1 MHAELVGRIENI
13 QQLARRVIPFES
25 ERLPK
30 VKAKILEAINTLN
43 QKSQIDEKRLEQ
55 ELIFYAEK
63 LDITEEKVRLNEHC
77 DHFLKT
83 MRDEGAGKKL
93 GFITQEIGRE
103 INTLG
108 SKAHH
113 LDIQKLVVEM
123 KNELEKNKRAN
134 LKCVV
139 MSDNNFTEKAIIF
152 SAPSGAGKTTIVK
165 SLLANNLPL
174 SFSISACSR
183 QKRENEING
192 KDYHFLSI
200 EDFKQKINEQ
210 AFIEWEEVYENNY
223 YGTLKSEIE
232 RVWNDKKHVVFDV
245 DVVGGLNLK
254 KHFGNNALAI
264 FIQPPSMDVL
274 IERLR
279 NRATESEASLN
290 KRIDKAKHEM
300 TYSPSFDS
308 IIINDQ
314 LEETIEVAEKKV
326 KDFLN
331 L

>member
-1 MHAELVGRIENI
+1 
-13 QQLARRVIPFES
+13 
-25 ERLPK
+25 
-30 VKAKILEAINTLN
+30 
-43 QKSQIDEKRLEQ
+43 
-55 ELIFYAEK
+55 
-63 LDITEEKVRLNEHC
+63 
-77 DHFLKT
+77 
-83 MRDEGAGKKL
+83 
-93 GFITQEIGRE
+93 
-103 INTLG
+103 
-108 SKAHH
+108 
-113 LDIQKLVVEM
+113 
-123 KNELEKNKRAN
+123 
-134 LKCVV
+134 
-139 MSDNNFTEKAIIF
+139 MSDNNFTGKAIIF

-165 SLLANNLPL
+165 SLLANKLPL

-183 QKRENEING
+183 HKRENEING

-232 RVWNDKKHVVFDV
+232 RIWNDKKHVVFDV

-274 IERLR
+274 FKRLR

-300 TYSPSFDS
+300 TYSSSFDS

-314 LEETIEVAEKKV
+314 LKETIEVAEKKV

>member
-1 MHAELVGRIENI
+1 
-13 QQLARRVIPFES
+13 
-25 ERLPK
+25 
-30 VKAKILEAINTLN
+30 
-43 QKSQIDEKRLEQ
+43 
-55 ELIFYAEK
+55 
-63 LDITEEKVRLNEHC
+63 
-77 DHFLKT
+77 
-83 MRDEGAGKKL
+83 
-93 GFITQEIGRE
+93 
-103 INTLG
+103 
-108 SKAHH
+108 
-113 LDIQKLVVEM
+113 
-123 KNELEKNKRAN
+123 
-134 LKCVV
+134 
-139 MSDNNFTEKAIIF
+139 MSDNNFTGKAIIF

-165 SLLANNLPL
+165 SLLANKLPL

-200 EDFKQKINEQ
+200 ENFKQKINEQ

-232 RVWNDKKHVVFDV
+232 RIWNDKKHVVFDV

-290 KRIDKAKHEM
+290 KRINKAKHEM

-314 LEETIEVAEKKV
+314 LEKTIEVAEKKV

-331 L
+331 S

>member
-1 MHAELVGRIENI
+1 
-13 QQLARRVIPFES
+13 
-25 ERLPK
+25 
-30 VKAKILEAINTLN
+30 
-43 QKSQIDEKRLEQ
+43 
-55 ELIFYAEK
+55 
-63 LDITEEKVRLNEHC
+63 
-77 DHFLKT
+77 
-83 MRDEGAGKKL
+83 
-93 GFITQEIGRE
+93 
-103 INTLG
+103 
-108 SKAHH
+108 
-113 LDIQKLVVEM
+113 
-123 KNELEKNKRAN
+123 
-134 LKCVV
+134 
-139 MSDNNFTEKAIIF
+139 MSHNNFTGKAIIF

-165 SLLANNLPL
+165 SLLANKLPL

-232 RVWNDKKHVVFDV
+232 RIWNDKKHVVFDV

-290 KRIDKAKHEM
+290 KRINKAKHEM

>member
-1 MHAELVGRIENI
+1 
-13 QQLARRVIPFES
+13 
-25 ERLPK
+25 
-30 VKAKILEAINTLN
+30 
-43 QKSQIDEKRLEQ
+43 
-55 ELIFYAEK
+55 
-63 LDITEEKVRLNEHC
+63 
-77 DHFLKT
+77 
-83 MRDEGAGKKL
+83 
-93 GFITQEIGRE
+93 
-103 INTLG
+103 
-108 SKAHH
+108 
-113 LDIQKLVVEM
+113 
-123 KNELEKNKRAN
+123 
-134 LKCVV
+134 
-139 MSDNNFTEKAIIF
+139 MSDNNFSGKAIIF

-165 SLLANNLPL
+165 SLLANKLPL

-200 EDFKQKINEQ
+200 KDFKQKINEQ

-232 RVWNDKKHVVFDV
+232 RIWNNKKHVVFDV

-254 KHFGNNALAI
+254 KHFGIYALAI

-274 IERLR
+274 YKRFR

-300 TYSPSFDS
+300 TYSSSFDS

-314 LEETIEVAEKKV
+314 LKETINVAEKKV

-331 L
+331 I

>member
-1 MHAELVGRIENI
+1 
-13 QQLARRVIPFES
+13 
-25 ERLPK
+25 
-30 VKAKILEAINTLN
+30 
-43 QKSQIDEKRLEQ
+43 
-55 ELIFYAEK
+55 
-63 LDITEEKVRLNEHC
+63 
-77 DHFLKT
+77 
-83 MRDEGAGKKL
+83 
-93 GFITQEIGRE
+93 
-103 INTLG
+103 
-108 SKAHH
+108 
-113 LDIQKLVVEM
+113 
-123 KNELEKNKRAN
+123 
-134 LKCVV
+134 
-139 MSDNNFTEKAIIF
+139 MSDNNFIGKAIIF

-165 SLLANNLPL
+165 SLLANKLPL

-192 KDYHFLSI
+192 KDYHFLSLK
-200 EDFKQKINEQ
+200 DFKQKINEQ

-232 RVWNDKKHVVFDV
+232 RIWNDKKHVVFDV

-300 TYSPSFDS
+300 TYSTSFDS

-314 LEETIEVAEKKV
+314 LEETIKVAEKKV

-331 L
+331 I

>member
-1 MHAELVGRIENI
+1 
-13 QQLARRVIPFES
+13 
-25 ERLPK
+25 
-30 VKAKILEAINTLN
+30 
-43 QKSQIDEKRLEQ
+43 
-55 ELIFYAEK
+55 
-63 LDITEEKVRLNEHC
+63 
-77 DHFLKT
+77 
-83 MRDEGAGKKL
+83 
-93 GFITQEIGRE
+93 
-103 INTLG
+103 
-108 SKAHH
+108 
-113 LDIQKLVVEM
+113 
-123 KNELEKNKRAN
+123 
-134 LKCVV
+134 
-139 MSDNNFTEKAIIF
+139 MSDNNFIGKAIIF

-165 SLLANNLPL
+165 SLLANKLPL

-232 RVWNDKKHVVFDV
+232 RIWNDKKHVVFDV

-264 FIQPPSMDVL
+264 FIQSPSMDVL

>member
-1 MHAELVGRIENI
+1 
-13 QQLARRVIPFES
+13 
-25 ERLPK
+25 
-30 VKAKILEAINTLN
+30 
-43 QKSQIDEKRLEQ
+43 
-55 ELIFYAEK
+55 
-63 LDITEEKVRLNEHC
+63 
-77 DHFLKT
+77 
-83 MRDEGAGKKL
+83 
-93 GFITQEIGRE
+93 
-103 INTLG
+103 
-108 SKAHH
+108 
-113 LDIQKLVVEM
+113 
-123 KNELEKNKRAN
+123 
-134 LKCVV
+134 
-139 MSDNNFTEKAIIF
+139 MSDNNFTGKAIIF

-165 SLLANNLPL
+165 SLLANKLPL

-232 RVWNDKKHVVFDV
+232 RIWNDKKHVVFDV

-290 KRIDKAKHEM
+290 KRIEKAKYEM
-300 TYSPSFDS
+300 TYSPYFDS

>member
-1 MHAELVGRIENI
+1 
-13 QQLARRVIPFES
+13 
-25 ERLPK
+25 
-30 VKAKILEAINTLN
+30 
-43 QKSQIDEKRLEQ
+43 
-55 ELIFYAEK
+55 
-63 LDITEEKVRLNEHC
+63 
-77 DHFLKT
+77 
-83 MRDEGAGKKL
+83 
-93 GFITQEIGRE
+93 
-103 INTLG
+103 
-108 SKAHH
+108 
-113 LDIQKLVVEM
+113 
-123 KNELEKNKRAN
+123 
-134 LKCVV
+134 
-139 MSDNNFTEKAIIF
+139 MSNNNFTGKAIIF

-165 SLLANNLPL
+165 SLLGNKLPL

-200 EDFKQKINEQ
+200 KDFKQKINEQ

-232 RVWNDKKHVVFDV
+232 RIWNDKKHVVFDV

-254 KHFGNNALAI
+254 KHFGNYALAI

-274 IERLR
+274 FKRLR

-300 TYSPSFDS
+300 TYSSSFDS

-314 LEETIEVAEKKV
+314 LKETINVAEKKV

-331 L
+331 I

>member
-1 MHAELVGRIENI
+1 
-13 QQLARRVIPFES
+13 
-25 ERLPK
+25 
-30 VKAKILEAINTLN
+30 
-43 QKSQIDEKRLEQ
+43 
-55 ELIFYAEK
+55 
-63 LDITEEKVRLNEHC
+63 
-77 DHFLKT
+77 
-83 MRDEGAGKKL
+83 
-93 GFITQEIGRE
+93 
-103 INTLG
+103 
-108 SKAHH
+108 
-113 LDIQKLVVEM
+113 
-123 KNELEKNKRAN
+123 
-134 LKCVV
+134 
-139 MSDNNFTEKAIIF
+139 MSDNNFTGKAIIF

-165 SLLANNLPL
+165 SLLANKLPL

-232 RVWNDKKHVVFDV
+232 RIWNDKKHVVFDV

-290 KRIDKAKHEM
+290 KRVEKAKYEM

>member
-1 MHAELVGRIENI
+1 M
-13 QQLARRVIPFES
+13 F
-25 ERLPK
+25 
-30 VKAKILEAINTLN
+30 
-43 QKSQIDEKRLEQ
+43 
-55 ELIFYAEK
+55 
-63 LDITEEKVRLNEHC
+63 
-77 DHFLKT
+77 
-83 MRDEGAGKKL
+83 
-93 GFITQEIGRE
+93 
-103 INTLG
+103 
-108 SKAHH
+108 
-113 LDIQKLVVEM
+113 
-123 KNELEKNKRAN
+123 
-134 LKCVV
+134 
-139 MSDNNFTEKAIIF
+139 DNNFIGKAIIF

-165 SLLANNLPL
+165 SLLANKLPL

-200 EDFKQKINEQ
+200 KDFKQKINEQ

-232 RVWNDKKHVVFDV
+232 RIWNDKKHVVFDV

-274 IERLR
+274 FKRLR

-300 TYSPSFDS
+300 TYSSSFDS

-314 LEETIEVAEKKV
+314 LKETIEVAEKKV

>member
-1 MHAELVGRIENI
+1 
-13 QQLARRVIPFES
+13 
-25 ERLPK
+25 
-30 VKAKILEAINTLN
+30 
-43 QKSQIDEKRLEQ
+43 
-55 ELIFYAEK
+55 
-63 LDITEEKVRLNEHC
+63 
-77 DHFLKT
+77 
-83 MRDEGAGKKL
+83 
-93 GFITQEIGRE
+93 
-103 INTLG
+103 
-108 SKAHH
+108 
-113 LDIQKLVVEM
+113 
-123 KNELEKNKRAN
+123 
-134 LKCVV
+134 
-139 MSDNNFTEKAIIF
+139 MSDNNFTGKAIIF

-232 RVWNDKKHVVFDV
+232 RIWNDKKHVVFDV

-290 KRIDKAKHEM
+290 KRINKAKHEM

-314 LEETIEVAEKKV
+314 LEKTIEVAEKKV

-331 L
+331 S

>member
-1 MHAELVGRIENI
+1 
-13 QQLARRVIPFES
+13 
-25 ERLPK
+25 
-30 VKAKILEAINTLN
+30 
-43 QKSQIDEKRLEQ
+43 
-55 ELIFYAEK
+55 
-63 LDITEEKVRLNEHC
+63 
-77 DHFLKT
+77 
-83 MRDEGAGKKL
+83 
-93 GFITQEIGRE
+93 
-103 INTLG
+103 
-108 SKAHH
+108 
-113 LDIQKLVVEM
+113 
-123 KNELEKNKRAN
+123 
-134 LKCVV
+134 
-139 MSDNNFTEKAIIF
+139 MSDNNFTGKAIIF

-165 SLLANNLPL
+165 SLLANKLPL

-200 EDFKQKINEQ
+200 EDFKQKINKQ

-232 RVWNDKKHVVFDV
+232 RIWNDKKHVVFDV

-290 KRIDKAKHEM
+290 KRINKAKHEM

>member
-1 MHAELVGRIENI
+1 
-13 QQLARRVIPFES
+13 
-25 ERLPK
+25 
-30 VKAKILEAINTLN
+30 
-43 QKSQIDEKRLEQ
+43 
-55 ELIFYAEK
+55 
-63 LDITEEKVRLNEHC
+63 
-77 DHFLKT
+77 
-83 MRDEGAGKKL
+83 
-93 GFITQEIGRE
+93 
-103 INTLG
+103 
-108 SKAHH
+108 
-113 LDIQKLVVEM
+113 
-123 KNELEKNKRAN
+123 
-134 LKCVV
+134 
-139 MSDNNFTEKAIIF
+139 MSDNNFTGKAIIF

-165 SLLANNLPL
+165 SLLANKLPL

-200 EDFKQKINEQ
+200 ENFKQKINEQ

-232 RVWNDKKHVVFDV
+232 RIWNDKKHVVFDV

-290 KRIDKAKHEM
+290 KRINKAKHEM

-314 LEETIEVAEKKV
+314 LKETINVAEKKV

-331 L
+331 I

>member
-1 MHAELVGRIENI
+1 M
-13 QQLARRVIPFES
+13 
-25 ERLPK
+25 
-30 VKAKILEAINTLN
+30 
-43 QKSQIDEKRLEQ
+43 
-55 ELIFYAEK
+55 
-63 LDITEEKVRLNEHC
+63 
-77 DHFLKT
+77 
-83 MRDEGAGKKL
+83 
-93 GFITQEIGRE
+93 
-103 INTLG
+103 
-108 SKAHH
+108 
-113 LDIQKLVVEM
+113 
-123 KNELEKNKRAN
+123 
-134 LKCVV
+134 
-139 MSDNNFTEKAIIF
+139 
-152 SAPSGAGKTTIVK
+152 
-165 SLLANNLPL
+165 LANKLPL

-210 AFIEWEEVYENNY
+210 TFIEWEEVYENNY

-232 RVWNDKKHVVFDV
+232 RIWNDKKHVVFDV

-290 KRIDKAKHEM
+290 KRINKAKHEM

-314 LEETIEVAEKKV
+314 LEKTIEVAEKKV
-326 KDFLN
+326 KDFKLMKKIGLYFGTFN
-331 L
+331 PIHVGHLIIANYMADYTELDEVWLVVILKTHLKRKHYLKTIIDFLWLE

>member
-1 MHAELVGRIENI
+1 
-13 QQLARRVIPFES
+13 
-25 ERLPK
+25 
-30 VKAKILEAINTLN
+30 
-43 QKSQIDEKRLEQ
+43 
-55 ELIFYAEK
+55 
-63 LDITEEKVRLNEHC
+63 
-77 DHFLKT
+77 
-83 MRDEGAGKKL
+83 
-93 GFITQEIGRE
+93 
-103 INTLG
+103 
-108 SKAHH
+108 
-113 LDIQKLVVEM
+113 
-123 KNELEKNKRAN
+123 
-134 LKCVV
+134 
-139 MSDNNFTEKAIIF
+139 MSDNNFTGKAIIF

-165 SLLANNLPL
+165 SLLANKLPL

-200 EDFKQKINEQ
+200 KDFKQKINEQ

-232 RVWNDKKHVVFDV
+232 RIWNDKKHVVFDV

-254 KHFGNNALAI
+254 KHFGNYALAI

-274 IERLR
+274 FKRLR

-300 TYSPSFDS
+300 TYSSSFDS

-314 LEETIEVAEKKV
+314 LKETINVAEKKV

-331 L
+331 I

>member
-1 MHAELVGRIENI
+1 M
-13 QQLARRVIPFES
+13 F
-25 ERLPK
+25 
-30 VKAKILEAINTLN
+30 
-43 QKSQIDEKRLEQ
+43 
-55 ELIFYAEK
+55 
-63 LDITEEKVRLNEHC
+63 
-77 DHFLKT
+77 
-83 MRDEGAGKKL
+83 
-93 GFITQEIGRE
+93 
-103 INTLG
+103 
-108 SKAHH
+108 
-113 LDIQKLVVEM
+113 
-123 KNELEKNKRAN
+123 
-134 LKCVV
+134 
-139 MSDNNFTEKAIIF
+139 DNNFIGKAIIF

-165 SLLANNLPL
+165 SLLANKLPL

-192 KDYHFLSI
+192 KDYHFLSLK
-200 EDFKQKINEQ
+200 DFKQKINEQ

-232 RVWNDKKHVVFDV
+232 RIWNDKKHVVFDV

-274 IERLR
+274 FKRLR

-300 TYSPSFDS
+300 TYSSSFDS

-314 LEETIEVAEKKV
+314 LKETIEVAEKKV

>member
-1 MHAELVGRIENI
+1 
-13 QQLARRVIPFES
+13 
-25 ERLPK
+25 
-30 VKAKILEAINTLN
+30 
-43 QKSQIDEKRLEQ
+43 
-55 ELIFYAEK
+55 
-63 LDITEEKVRLNEHC
+63 
-77 DHFLKT
+77 
-83 MRDEGAGKKL
+83 
-93 GFITQEIGRE
+93 
-103 INTLG
+103 
-108 SKAHH
+108 
-113 LDIQKLVVEM
+113 
-123 KNELEKNKRAN
+123 
-134 LKCVV
+134 
-139 MSDNNFTEKAIIF
+139 MSDNNYTAKAIIF

-165 SLLANNLPL
+165 SLLANKLPL

-200 EDFKQKINEQ
+200 KDFKQKINEQ

-232 RVWNDKKHVVFDV
+232 RIWNDKKHVVFDV

-300 TYSPSFDS
+300 TYSTSFDS

-314 LEETIEVAEKKV
+314 LEETIKVAEKKI

-331 L
+331 I

>member
-1 MHAELVGRIENI
+1 
-13 QQLARRVIPFES
+13 
-25 ERLPK
+25 
-30 VKAKILEAINTLN
+30 
-43 QKSQIDEKRLEQ
+43 
-55 ELIFYAEK
+55 
-63 LDITEEKVRLNEHC
+63 
-77 DHFLKT
+77 
-83 MRDEGAGKKL
+83 
-93 GFITQEIGRE
+93 
-103 INTLG
+103 
-108 SKAHH
+108 
-113 LDIQKLVVEM
+113 
-123 KNELEKNKRAN
+123 
-134 LKCVV
+134 
-139 MSDNNFTEKAIIF
+139 MSHNNFTGKAIIF

-165 SLLANNLPL
+165 SLLANKLPL

-232 RVWNDKKHVVFDV
+232 RIWNDKKHVVFDV

-264 FIQPPSMDVL
+264 FIEPPSMDVL

>member
-1 MHAELVGRIENI
+1 
-13 QQLARRVIPFES
+13 
-25 ERLPK
+25 
-30 VKAKILEAINTLN
+30 
-43 QKSQIDEKRLEQ
+43 
-55 ELIFYAEK
+55 
-63 LDITEEKVRLNEHC
+63 
-77 DHFLKT
+77 
-83 MRDEGAGKKL
+83 
-93 GFITQEIGRE
+93 
-103 INTLG
+103 
-108 SKAHH
+108 
-113 LDIQKLVVEM
+113 
-123 KNELEKNKRAN
+123 
-134 LKCVV
+134 
-139 MSDNNFTEKAIIF
+139 MSDNNFIGKAIIF

-165 SLLANNLPL
+165 SLLANKLPL

-192 KDYHFLSI
+192 KDYHFLTI

-232 RVWNDKKHVVFDV
+232 RIWNDKKHVVFDV

-264 FIQPPSMDVL
+264 FIQSPSMDVL

-290 KRIDKAKHEM
+290 KRINKAKHEM

-314 LEETIEVAEKKV
+314 LEKAIEVAEKKV

>member
-1 MHAELVGRIENI
+1 M
-13 QQLARRVIPFES
+13 
-25 ERLPK
+25 
-30 VKAKILEAINTLN
+30 
-43 QKSQIDEKRLEQ
+43 
-55 ELIFYAEK
+55 
-63 LDITEEKVRLNEHC
+63 
-77 DHFLKT
+77 
-83 MRDEGAGKKL
+83 
-93 GFITQEIGRE
+93 
-103 INTLG
+103 
-108 SKAHH
+108 
-113 LDIQKLVVEM
+113 
-123 KNELEKNKRAN
+123 
-134 LKCVV
+134 
-139 MSDNNFTEKAIIF
+139 
-152 SAPSGAGKTTIVK
+152 
-165 SLLANNLPL
+165 LANKLPL

-232 RVWNDKKHVVFDV
+232 RIWNDKKHVVFDV

-279 NRATESEASLN
+279 NRATESEASLK

-314 LEETIEVAEKKV
+314 LEETIEVAEKKG
-326 KDFLN
+326 KRLF
-331 L
+331 

>member
-1 MHAELVGRIENI
+1 
-13 QQLARRVIPFES
+13 
-25 ERLPK
+25 
-30 VKAKILEAINTLN
+30 
-43 QKSQIDEKRLEQ
+43 
-55 ELIFYAEK
+55 
-63 LDITEEKVRLNEHC
+63 
-77 DHFLKT
+77 
-83 MRDEGAGKKL
+83 
-93 GFITQEIGRE
+93 
-103 INTLG
+103 
-108 SKAHH
+108 
-113 LDIQKLVVEM
+113 
-123 KNELEKNKRAN
+123 
-134 LKCVV
+134 
-139 MSDNNFTEKAIIF
+139 MSVNNFTGKAIIF
-152 SAPSGAGKTTIVK
+152 FSLFGAGKTTIVQ
-165 SLLANNLPL
+165 SLLANKLPL

-232 RVWNDKKHVVFDV
+232 RIWNDKKHVVFDV

-279 NRATESEASLN
+279 NRATESESSLN
-290 KRIDKAKHEM
+290 KRINKAKHEM

-314 LEETIEVAEKKV
+314 LEKTIEVAEKKV

-331 L
+331 S

>member
-1 MHAELVGRIENI
+1 
-13 QQLARRVIPFES
+13 
-25 ERLPK
+25 
-30 VKAKILEAINTLN
+30 
-43 QKSQIDEKRLEQ
+43 
-55 ELIFYAEK
+55 
-63 LDITEEKVRLNEHC
+63 
-77 DHFLKT
+77 
-83 MRDEGAGKKL
+83 
-93 GFITQEIGRE
+93 
-103 INTLG
+103 
-108 SKAHH
+108 
-113 LDIQKLVVEM
+113 
-123 KNELEKNKRAN
+123 
-134 LKCVV
+134 
-139 MSDNNFTEKAIIF
+139 MSDNNFTGKAIIF

-165 SLLANNLPL
+165 SLLANKLPL

-232 RVWNDKKHVVFDV
+232 RIWNDKKHVVFDV

-290 KRIDKAKHEM
+290 KRVEKAKYEM

-331 L
+331 S

>member
-1 MHAELVGRIENI
+1 
-13 QQLARRVIPFES
+13 
-25 ERLPK
+25 
-30 VKAKILEAINTLN
+30 
-43 QKSQIDEKRLEQ
+43 
-55 ELIFYAEK
+55 
-63 LDITEEKVRLNEHC
+63 
-77 DHFLKT
+77 
-83 MRDEGAGKKL
+83 
-93 GFITQEIGRE
+93 
-103 INTLG
+103 
-108 SKAHH
+108 
-113 LDIQKLVVEM
+113 
-123 KNELEKNKRAN
+123 
-134 LKCVV
+134 
-139 MSDNNFTEKAIIF
+139 MSDNNFTGKAIIF

-165 SLLANNLPL
+165 SLLANKLPL

-200 EDFKQKINEQ
+200 KDFKQKINEQ

-232 RVWNDKKHVVFDV
+232 RIWNNKKHVVFDV

-290 KRIDKAKHEM
+290 KRINKAKHEM
-300 TYSPSFDS
+300 NYSPSFDS
-308 IIINDQ
+308 IIINDH

>member
-1 MHAELVGRIENI
+1 
-13 QQLARRVIPFES
+13 
-25 ERLPK
+25 
-30 VKAKILEAINTLN
+30 
-43 QKSQIDEKRLEQ
+43 
-55 ELIFYAEK
+55 
-63 LDITEEKVRLNEHC
+63 
-77 DHFLKT
+77 
-83 MRDEGAGKKL
+83 
-93 GFITQEIGRE
+93 
-103 INTLG
+103 
-108 SKAHH
+108 
-113 LDIQKLVVEM
+113 
-123 KNELEKNKRAN
+123 
-134 LKCVV
+134 
-139 MSDNNFTEKAIIF
+139 MSDNNFTGKAIIF

-165 SLLANNLPL
+165 SLLANKLPL

-232 RVWNDKKHVVFDV
+232 RIWNNKKHVVFDV

-279 NRATESEASLN
+279 NRATESESSLN
-290 KRIDKAKHEM
+290 KRINKAKHEM

-314 LEETIEVAEKKV
+314 LEKTIEVAEKKV

-331 L
+331 S

>member
-1 MHAELVGRIENI
+1 
-13 QQLARRVIPFES
+13 
-25 ERLPK
+25 
-30 VKAKILEAINTLN
+30 
-43 QKSQIDEKRLEQ
+43 
-55 ELIFYAEK
+55 
-63 LDITEEKVRLNEHC
+63 
-77 DHFLKT
+77 
-83 MRDEGAGKKL
+83 
-93 GFITQEIGRE
+93 
-103 INTLG
+103 
-108 SKAHH
+108 
-113 LDIQKLVVEM
+113 
-123 KNELEKNKRAN
+123 
-134 LKCVV
+134 
-139 MSDNNFTEKAIIF
+139 MSDNNFTGKAIIF

-165 SLLANNLPL
+165 SLLANKLPL

-200 EDFKQKINEQ
+200 ENFKQKINEQ

-232 RVWNDKKHVVFDV
+232 RIWNDKKHVVFDV

-279 NRATESEASLN
+279 NRATESEASLK

>member
-1 MHAELVGRIENI
+1 
-13 QQLARRVIPFES
+13 
-25 ERLPK
+25 
-30 VKAKILEAINTLN
+30 
-43 QKSQIDEKRLEQ
+43 
-55 ELIFYAEK
+55 
-63 LDITEEKVRLNEHC
+63 
-77 DHFLKT
+77 
-83 MRDEGAGKKL
+83 
-93 GFITQEIGRE
+93 
-103 INTLG
+103 
-108 SKAHH
+108 
-113 LDIQKLVVEM
+113 
-123 KNELEKNKRAN
+123 
-134 LKCVV
+134 
-139 MSDNNFTEKAIIF
+139 MSDNNFTGKAIIF

-165 SLLANNLPL
+165 SLLANKLPL

-232 RVWNDKKHVVFDV
+232 RIWNEKKHVVFDV

-254 KHFGNNALAI
+254 KHFGNSALAI

-290 KRIDKAKHEM
+290 KRINKAKHEM

-314 LEETIEVAEKKV
+314 LEKTIEVAEKKV

>member
-1 MHAELVGRIENI
+1 
-13 QQLARRVIPFES
+13 
-25 ERLPK
+25 
-30 VKAKILEAINTLN
+30 
-43 QKSQIDEKRLEQ
+43 
-55 ELIFYAEK
+55 
-63 LDITEEKVRLNEHC
+63 
-77 DHFLKT
+77 
-83 MRDEGAGKKL
+83 
-93 GFITQEIGRE
+93 
-103 INTLG
+103 
-108 SKAHH
+108 
-113 LDIQKLVVEM
+113 
-123 KNELEKNKRAN
+123 
-134 LKCVV
+134 
-139 MSDNNFTEKAIIF
+139 MSNNNFTGKAIIF

-165 SLLANNLPL
+165 SLLANKLPL

-223 YGTLKSEIE
+223 YGTLKSEIK
-232 RVWNDKKHVVFDV
+232 RIWNDKKHVVFDV

-290 KRIDKAKHEM
+290 KRINKAKHEM

-314 LEETIEVAEKKV
+314 LEKTIEVAEKKV

>member
-1 MHAELVGRIENI
+1 
-13 QQLARRVIPFES
+13 
-25 ERLPK
+25 
-30 VKAKILEAINTLN
+30 
-43 QKSQIDEKRLEQ
+43 
-55 ELIFYAEK
+55 
-63 LDITEEKVRLNEHC
+63 
-77 DHFLKT
+77 
-83 MRDEGAGKKL
+83 
-93 GFITQEIGRE
+93 
-103 INTLG
+103 
-108 SKAHH
+108 
-113 LDIQKLVVEM
+113 
-123 KNELEKNKRAN
+123 
-134 LKCVV
+134 
-139 MSDNNFTEKAIIF
+139 MSDNNFTGKAIIF

-165 SLLANNLPL
+165 SLLANKLPI

-192 KDYHFLSI
+192 KDYHFLSVK
-200 EDFKQKINEQ
+200 DFKQKINEQ

-232 RVWNDKKHVVFDV
+232 RIWNDKKHVVFDV

-274 IERLR
+274 FKRLR

-300 TYSPSFDS
+300 TYSSFFDS
-308 IIINDQ
+308 IIINNQ
-314 LEETIEVAEKKV
+314 LKETINVAEKKV

-331 L
+331 I